1 MTAISNGR
9 TLGKAL
15 VNIQIVSSENKGKA
29 GILRLA
35 ARYIILY
42 VVGMPSVAYA
52 YYIYR
57 YIQTAGLYKGEWK
70 YYAFVVC
77 MAICVM
83 IAVYMAIDLLLCLLS
98 ATRNMLYDR
107 ITKLTHISLAGRDY
121 IACDDA
127 PDVNMVDKN
136 AAIRAKNTEDE
147 IDNSVLNRA
156 DDNNM
161 DKKNNNKTVNE
172 QNNADIGRKTESINK
187 NNIKDTKAS
196 DTVKWRN
203 TASDSTEEY
212 IDEVL
217 EHFEAGD
224 ILLLQNEVNKLDYII
239 DRAYDRK
246 LVIALNPSPYNEKI
260 EACDLSKISIFL
272 LNEIEGAQI
281 TGLTEPN
288 DILASM
294 RKRFPEAKIVLTLGK
309 DGARYSDK
317 DCEYEQPIFPVKAVD
332 TTAAGDTFT
341 GYFLA
346 GLIRGMEIPDILRM
360 SAKASSI
367 AVT

>member
-1 MTAISNGR
+1 MKVLNIGSMNLDYVYSVDHIIAPGETQATYGMNVF
-9 TLGKAL
+9 LGGKGINQSIAL
-15 VNIQIVSSENKGKA
+15 AKA
-29 GILRLA
+29 GVDIYHGGMIGEDGQVFLDACRDHGVHDEFI
-35 ARYIILY
+35 RTIDEKTGHTII
-42 VVGMPSVAYA
+42 
-52 YYIYR
+52 
-57 YIQTAGLYKGEWK
+57 Q
-70 YYAFVVC
+70 
-77 MAICVM
+77 
-83 IAVYMAIDLLLCLLS
+83 
-98 ATRNMLYDR
+98 
-107 ITKLTHISLAGRDY
+107 
-121 IACDDA
+121 
-127 PDVNMVDKN
+127 VDKN
-136 AAIRAKNTEDE
+136 A
-147 IDNSVLNRA
+147 
-156 DDNNM
+156 
-161 DKKNNNKTVNE
+161 
-172 QNNADIGRKTESINK
+172 QNCILLFGGANQSL
-187 NNIKDTKAS
+187 
-196 DTVKWRN
+196 
-203 TASDSTEEY
+203 TEEY

-239 DRAYDRK
+239 DRK

-341 GYFLA
+341 GFFIA
-346 GLIRGMEIPDILRM
+346 GLLEEYDISEALRIA
-360 SAKASSI
+360 SKAASI
-367 AVT
+367 AVSREGAVASIPTIQEVMKTLKQ